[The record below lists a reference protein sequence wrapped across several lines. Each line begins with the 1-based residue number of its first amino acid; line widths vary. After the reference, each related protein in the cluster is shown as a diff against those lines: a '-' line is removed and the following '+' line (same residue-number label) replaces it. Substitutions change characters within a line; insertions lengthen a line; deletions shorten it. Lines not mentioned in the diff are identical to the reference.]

1 MQIHVVKSKIHR
13 VKVTGADLN
22 YIGSITIDQDLMD
35 AANIIE
41 GEKVQ
46 IVNNNNGARL
56 ETYAIPGPRNS
67 GEITLNGAAARLVS
81 PGDVLI
87 LICYAIMDI
96 EEAKTFKPALV
107 FPDEDTNLLR

>member
-22 YIGSITIDQDLMD
+22 YIGSITIDEDLMD

-46 IVNNNNGARL
+46 IVNNNNGERL
-56 ETYAIPGPRNS
+56 ETYAIPGPRKS
-67 GEITLNGAAARLVS
+67 GEITLNGAAARRVA

-87 LICYAIMDI
+87 LICYALMEV
-96 EEAKTFKPALV
+96 EEAKAFKPALV
-107 FPDEDTNLLR
+107 FPDEETNLLK